1 MVMSTAAALPAP
13 ANGTHQRD
21 NTPDLRGPIVELTA
35 DLPAQTFHQLAVA
48 PLMTLRIRED
58 RMNFVDLPGVLRTID
73 QAIAAIDEFDG
84 VYRKAL
90 DSEGPT
96 FRRYWDQAL
105 EVEQRAVLPRLELTR
120 QIAAH
125 VGADELPITSPP
137 NKRMGKSHPFQA
149 NRAALVILRTRLAER
164 EKMASVLGPAGPQLS
179 TSSLH
184 KTIWNAAARLFDG
197 GHYRQAVQ
205 TASQALESH
214 LQTIAGA
221 RVGGQD
227 LAKLFAAG
235 GDGVRLHFAELD
247 PNGKTYASV
256 REGTASLIR
265 GAMMG
270 VRNLVSHPE
279 WPEPSESEALEMLA
293 VLSYIA
299 HLVDRAER
307 VE

>member
-1 MVMSTAAALPAP
+1 
-13 ANGTHQRD
+13 
-21 NTPDLRGPIVELTA
+21 
-35 DLPAQTFHQLAVA
+35 
-48 PLMTLRIRED
+48 MTLRIRAD
-58 RMNFVDLPGVLRTID
+58 RMNVVDLPGALKIID

-84 VYRKAL
+84 VYRKAS

-96 FRRYWDQAL
+96 FRKYWAEAV
-105 EVEQRAVLPRLELTR
+105 EVEQRAVLPRLELAR

-125 VGADELPITSPP
+125 IGADELPITSPP
-137 NKRMGKSHPFQA
+137 KKTMYNSDPFEA
-149 NRAALVILRTRLAER
+149 NRAALVILRTRLAEK
-164 EKMASVLGPAGPQLS
+164 EKMASVLRPAGPQLS

-184 KTIWNAAARLFDG
+184 QTIWNAAARLFDG
-197 GHYRQAVQ
+197 GHYRQAGQ
-205 TASQALESH
+205 TAGQALESR

-221 RVGGQD
+221 EVGGQD
-227 LAKLFAAG
+227 LAKLVAAG
-235 GDGVRLHFAELD
+235 GDAVRLHFAELD

-256 REGTASLIR
+256 REGAASLIR

-279 WPEPSESEALEMLA
+279 WEDPSESEALEMLA

-299 HLVDRAER
+299 HLVDRAEP